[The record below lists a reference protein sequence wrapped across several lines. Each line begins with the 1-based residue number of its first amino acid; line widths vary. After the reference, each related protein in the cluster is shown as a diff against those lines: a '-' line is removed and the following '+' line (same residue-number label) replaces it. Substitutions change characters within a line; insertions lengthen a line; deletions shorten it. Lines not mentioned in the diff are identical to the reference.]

1 MTNRKISNN
10 DPEKVLIED
19 KSISDNKAKEISNK
33 KTTQNKSIPLKNEKS
48 KKSFDEIT
56 NEFFKDLFSKKES
69 LVKEIEEL
77 ETKKNELEKDIES
90 NFKGQSDNIAKR
102 VKGFQEYLTLA
113 LQNLSQSV
121 EKLELVSQPI
131 IVKPSPLD
139 EKKQNNIAK
148 RVKGFQEYLT
158 GSLQNLSQNVEKL
171 ELVSQPIVVKP
182 SPLDEKKEA
191 SNKNELVTVP
201 ALSETFKP
209 DEQLIRSCFSN
220 FIEQPDFY
228 SEPWKLR
235 RSLDSSDIEVM
246 DDWFFNMGGRG
257 SLESRGSRQKNAL
270 LSAGLIAILGELY
283 GDQFQTLILA
293 SQPERLGE
301 WRRVLQDSLG
311 LTRDDFGPNS
321 GIVLFERP
329 EGVIERA
336 DRLEANEELPFI
348 IVDAAETSVEIP
360 ILQFPLW
367 LAFAGSND
375 EIFDDLELN

>member
-1 MTNRKISNN
+1 MTNTEISDNN
-10 DPEKVLIED
+10 PEKELKID
-19 KSISDNKAKEISNK
+19 KSISDDKTKQISK
-33 KTTQNKSIPLKNEKS
+33 KNTTQNKKITPKNDKS
-48 KKSFDEIT
+48 TKSFDEIS
-56 NEFFKDLFSKKES
+56 NEIFQDLVSKKDS
-69 LVKEIEEL
+69 LVKEIKEL
-77 ETKKNELEKDIES
+77 ETKKNEIEKDIES

-102 VKGFQEYLTLA
+102 VKGFQEYLTGA
-113 LQNLSQSV
+113 LQNLSQNV
-121 EKLELVSQPI
+121 EGLELVSQPI

-139 EKKQNNIAK
+139 EKKQDNSTNN
-148 RVKGFQEYLT
+148 
-158 GSLQNLSQNVEKL
+158 
-171 ELVSQPIVVKP
+171 VV
-182 SPLDEKKEA
+182 
-191 SNKNELVTVP
+191 NVP

-209 DEQLIRSCFSN
+209 DKEIIKSCFTS
-220 FIEQPDFY
+220 FTEQPDFY
-228 SEPWKLR
+228 AEPWKLR
-235 RSLDSSDIEVM
+235 RSLDSSDIEIM

-270 LSAGLIAILGELY
+270 LSAGLISILGELY

-301 WRRVLQDSLG
+301 WRRILQDSLG

-348 IVDAAETSVEIP
+348 IIDAAETSVEIP

-367 LAFAGSND
+367 VAFAGSDN
-375 EIFDDLELN
+375 EIYDDLELN

>member
-1 MTNRKISNN
+1 MTNTEISDNN
-10 DPEKVLIED
+10 PEKELKID
-19 KSISDNKAKEISNK
+19 KSISDDKTKQISK
-33 KTTQNKSIPLKNEKS
+33 KNTTQNKKITPRNDKS
-48 KKSFDEIT
+48 TKSFDEIS
-56 NEFFKDLFSKKES
+56 NEIFRDLLSKKDS
-69 LVKEIEEL
+69 LVKEIKVL
-77 ETKKNELEKDIES
+77 ETKKNEIEKDIES

-102 VKGFQEYLTLA
+102 VKGFQEYLTGA
-113 LQNLSQSV
+113 LQNLSQNV

-139 EKKQNNIAK
+139 EKKQDNSTNN
-148 RVKGFQEYLT
+148 
-158 GSLQNLSQNVEKL
+158 
-171 ELVSQPIVVKP
+171 VV
-182 SPLDEKKEA
+182 
-191 SNKNELVTVP
+191 NVP

-209 DEQLIRSCFSN
+209 DKEIIKSCFTS
-220 FIEQPDFY
+220 FTEQPDFY
-228 SEPWKLR
+228 AEPWKLR
-235 RSLDSSDIEVM
+235 RSLDSSDIEIM

-270 LSAGLIAILGELY
+270 LSAGLISILGELY

-301 WRRVLQDSLG
+301 WRRILQDSLG

-348 IVDAAETSVEIP
+348 IIDAAETSVEIP

-367 LAFAGSND
+367 VAFAGSDN
-375 EIFDDLELN
+375 EIYDDLELN

>member
-1 MTNRKISNN
+1 MTNTEISNN
-10 DPEKVLIED
+10 NPEKELTID
-19 KSISDNKAKEISNK
+19 KSITDDKNKQISK
-33 KTTQNKSIPLKNEKS
+33 KNTTQNKKITPKNDKS
-48 KKSFDEIT
+48 NKSFDKISNEI
-56 NEFFKDLFSKKES
+56 FRDLVSKKDF
-69 LVKEIEEL
+69 LVKEIKEL
-77 ETKKNELEKDIES
+77 ETKKNEIEKDIES

-102 VKGFQEYLTLA
+102 VKGFQEYLTGA
-113 LQNLSQSV
+113 LQNLSQNV

-139 EKKQNNIAK
+139 EKKQNNI
-148 RVKGFQEYLT
+148 T
-158 GSLQNLSQNVEKL
+158 NN
-171 ELVSQPIVVKP
+171 IV
-182 SPLDEKKEA
+182 
-191 SNKNELVTVP
+191 NVP

-209 DEQLIRSCFSN
+209 DEEIIKSCFSS

-228 SEPWKLR
+228 AEPWKLR
-235 RSLDSSDIEVM
+235 RSLDSSDIEIM
-246 DDWFFNMGGRG
+246 DEWFFNMGGRG

-270 LSAGLIAILGELY
+270 LSAGLISILGELY

-301 WRRVLQDSLG
+301 WRRILQDSLG

-348 IVDAAETSVEIP
+348 IIDAAETSVEIP

-367 LAFAGSND
+367 VAFAGSDN
-375 EIFDDLELN
+375 EIYDDLELN

>member
-1 MTNRKISNN
+1 MTNTEISDNN
-10 DPEKVLIED
+10 PKKELNIDM
-19 KSISDNKAKEISNK
+19 SISDDKTKQIRK
-33 KTTQNKSIPLKNEKS
+33 KNTTQNKKIAPKNDKPT
-48 KKSFDEIT
+48 KSFDEIS
-56 NEFFKDLFSKKES
+56 NEIFRDLVSKKDS
-69 LVKEIEEL
+69 LVKEIKEL
-77 ETKKNELEKDIES
+77 ETKKNEIEKDIES

-102 VKGFQEYLTLA
+102 VKGFQEYLTGA
-113 LQNLSQSV
+113 LQNLSQNA
-121 EKLELVSQPI
+121 ERLELVSQPI

-139 EKKQNNIAK
+139 EKKQENSTNNI
-148 RVKGFQEYLT
+148 V
-158 GSLQNLSQNVEKL
+158 N
-171 ELVSQPIVVKP
+171 
-182 SPLDEKKEA
+182 
-191 SNKNELVTVP
+191 VP

-209 DEQLIRSCFSN
+209 DKEIIKSCFTS
-220 FIEQPDFY
+220 FTEQPDFY
-228 SEPWKLR
+228 AEPWKLR
-235 RSLDSSDIEVM
+235 RSLDSSDIEIM

-270 LSAGLIAILGELY
+270 LSAGLISILGELY

-301 WRRVLQDSLG
+301 WRRILQDSLG

-348 IVDAAETSVEIP
+348 IIDAAETSVEIP

-367 LAFAGSND
+367 VAFAGSDN
-375 EIFDDLELN
+375 EIYDDLELN

>member
-1 MTNRKISNN
+1 MTNTEISNN
-10 DPEKVLIED
+10 NPEKELILD
-19 KSISDNKAKEISNK
+19 KSISDEKNKQTSK
-33 KTTQNKSIPLKNEKS
+33 KNTTQNKKITPKNGKS
-48 KKSFDEIT
+48 TKSFDEIS
-56 NEFFKDLFSKKES
+56 NEIFRDLVSKKDS
-69 LVKEIEEL
+69 LVKEIKEL
-77 ETKKNELEKDIES
+77 ETKKNEIEEDIES

-102 VKGFQEYLTLA
+102 VKGFQEYLTGA
-113 LQNLSQSV
+113 LQNLSQNV

-139 EKKQNNIAK
+139 EKKQNNN
-148 RVKGFQEYLT
+148 T
-158 GSLQNLSQNVEKL
+158 DNV
-171 ELVSQPIVVKP
+171 V
-182 SPLDEKKEA
+182 
-191 SNKNELVTVP
+191 NVP

-209 DEQLIRSCFSN
+209 DEEIIKSCFTS
-220 FIEQPDFY
+220 FREQPDFY
-228 SEPWKLR
+228 AEPWKLR
-235 RSLDSSDIEVM
+235 RSLDSSDIEIM

-270 LSAGLIAILGELY
+270 LSAGLISILGELY

-301 WRRVLQDSLG
+301 WRRILQDSLG
-311 LTRDDFGPNS
+311 LTRDDFGPSS

-348 IVDAAETSVEIP
+348 IIDAAETSVEIP

-367 LAFAGSND
+367 VAFAGSDN
-375 EIFDDLELN
+375 EIYDDLELN

>member
-1 MTNRKISNN
+1 MTNKEISDNN
-10 DPEKVLIED
+10 PEKELKID
-19 KSISDNKAKEISNK
+19 KSILDDKTKQISK
-33 KTTQNKSIPLKNEKS
+33 KNTTQNKKITPKNDKS
-48 KKSFDEIT
+48 TKSFDEIS
-56 NEFFKDLFSKKES
+56 NEIFRDLFSKKDS
-69 LVKEIEEL
+69 LVKEINEL
-77 ETKKNELEKDIES
+77 ETKKNEIEKDIES

-102 VKGFQEYLTLA
+102 VKGFQEYLTGA
-113 LQNLSQSV
+113 LQNLSQNV
-121 EKLELVSQPI
+121 EGLELVSQPI

-139 EKKQNNIAK
+139 EKKQENSTNN
-148 RVKGFQEYLT
+148 
-158 GSLQNLSQNVEKL
+158 
-171 ELVSQPIVVKP
+171 VV
-182 SPLDEKKEA
+182 
-191 SNKNELVTVP
+191 NVP

-209 DEQLIRSCFSN
+209 DKEIIKSCFTS
-220 FIEQPDFY
+220 FTEQPDFY
-228 SEPWKLR
+228 AEPWKLR
-235 RSLDSSDIEVM
+235 RSLDSSDIEIM

-270 LSAGLIAILGELY
+270 LSAGLISILGELY

-301 WRRVLQDSLG
+301 WRRILQDSLG

-348 IVDAAETSVEIP
+348 IIDAAETSVEIP

-367 LAFAGSND
+367 VAFAGSDN
-375 EIFDDLELN
+375 EIYDDLELN

>member
-1 MTNRKISNN
+1 MTNS
-10 DPEKVLIED
+10 KV
-19 KSISDNKAKEISNK
+19 SDNPDKESIINKSTIENKSSASIKNKANPNK
-33 KTTQNKSIPLKNEKS
+33 KASTVNKKDNKSIDDISNEIFNELIS
-48 KKSFDEIT
+48 KKV
-56 NEFFKDLFSKKES
+56 S
-69 LVKEIEEL
+69 LIKEIKDL
-77 ETKKNELEKDIES
+77 ETKKVELNKDIDS
-90 NFKGQSDNIAKR
+90 NFKGQSD
-102 VKGFQEYLTLA
+102 
-113 LQNLSQSV
+113 
-121 EKLELVSQPI
+121 
-131 IVKPSPLD
+131 
-139 EKKQNNIAK
+139 NIAK

-158 GSLQNLSQNVEKL
+158 GSLQNLSQNIEKL
-171 ELVSQPIVVKP
+171 ELVSQPIIVKP
-182 SPLDEKKEA
+182 SPLDQKEETSKKSEVA
-191 SNKNELVTVP
+191 NVP

-209 DEQLIRSCFSN
+209 DEQIIRNCFST
-220 FIEQPDFY
+220 FTEQPDFY
-228 SEPWKLR
+228 AEPWKLR
-235 RSLDSSDIEVM
+235 RSLDLSDIEVM

-348 IVDAAETSVEIP
+348 IIDAAETSVEIP
-360 ILQFPLW
+360 ILQFPIW

-375 EIFDDLELN
+375 EIYDDLELN

>member
-1 MTNRKISNN
+1 MANKEISNN
-10 DPEKVLIED
+10 NPEKELITD
-19 KSISDNKAKEISNK
+19 KSISDDKTKQINKRN
-33 KTTQNKSIPLKNEKS
+33 TTQNKKISPKNDKTT
-48 KKSFDEIT
+48 KSFDEIS
-56 NEFFKDLFSKKES
+56 NEIFRDLVSKKDS
-69 LVKEIEEL
+69 LIKEINDL
-77 ETKKNELEKDIES
+77 ETKKDELEKDIDS

-102 VKGFQEYLTLA
+102 VKGFQEYLTGA
-113 LQNLSQSV
+113 LQNLSQNV

-139 EKKQNNIAK
+139 EKKKDNSTNN
-148 RVKGFQEYLT
+148 
-158 GSLQNLSQNVEKL
+158 
-171 ELVSQPIVVKP
+171 VV
-182 SPLDEKKEA
+182 
-191 SNKNELVTVP
+191 NVP
-201 ALSETFKP
+201 ALSDTFKP
-209 DEQLIRSCFSN
+209 DKEIIKSCCTSFT
-220 FIEQPDFY
+220 EQPDFY
-228 SEPWKLR
+228 AEPWKLR
-235 RSLDSSDIEVM
+235 RSLDSSDIEIM

-270 LSAGLIAILGELY
+270 LSAGLISILGELY

-301 WRRVLQDSLG
+301 WRRILQDSLG

-348 IVDAAETSVEIP
+348 IIDAAETSVEIP

-367 LAFAGSND
+367 VAFAGSDN
-375 EIFDDLELN
+375 EIYDDLELN

>member
-1 MTNRKISNN
+1 MAN
-10 DPEKVLIED
+10 
-19 KSISDNKAKEISNK
+19 KEISNNNPEKELITDNSISDDKTKQINK
-33 KTTQNKSIPLKNEKS
+33 KNTTQNKKIAPQNYKS
-48 KKSFDEIT
+48 PKSFDEIS
-56 NEFFKDLFSKKES
+56 NEIFRDLFSKKDS
-69 LVKEIEEL
+69 LVREIKEL
-77 ETKKNELEKDIES
+77 ETKKDELEKDIDL

-102 VKGFQEYLTLA
+102 VKGFQEYLTGA
-113 LQNLSQSV
+113 LQNLSQNV

-139 EKKQNNIAK
+139 EKKQHDSTNN
-148 RVKGFQEYLT
+148 
-158 GSLQNLSQNVEKL
+158 
-171 ELVSQPIVVKP
+171 VV
-182 SPLDEKKEA
+182 
-191 SNKNELVTVP
+191 NVP

-209 DEQLIRSCFSN
+209 DQEIIKSLFSN
-220 FIEQPDFY
+220 FTEQPDFY
-228 SEPWKLR
+228 AEPWKLR
-235 RSLDSSDIEVM
+235 RSLDSSDIEIM
-246 DDWFFNMGGRG
+246 DEWFFNMGGRG

-270 LSAGLIAILGELY
+270 LSAGLISILGELY

-301 WRRVLQDSLG
+301 WRRILQDSLG

-348 IVDAAETSVEIP
+348 IIDAAETSVEIP

-367 LAFAGSND
+367 VAFAGSDN
-375 EIFDDLELN
+375 EIYDDLELN

>member
-1 MTNRKISNN
+1 MTNTEISENN
-10 DPEKVLIED
+10 PEKESIIE
-19 KSISDNKAKEISNK
+19 KSISDDKTKQISK
-33 KTTQNKSIPLKNEKS
+33 KNTTQNKKITQKNDKS
-48 KKSFDEIT
+48 NKSFDEIS
-56 NEFFKDLFSKKES
+56 NEIFRDLVSKKDY
-69 LVKEIEEL
+69 LVKEIKEL
-77 ETKKNELEKDIES
+77 ETKKNEIEKDIES

-102 VKGFQEYLTLA
+102 VKGFQEYLTGA
-113 LQNLSQSV
+113 LQNLSQNV

-139 EKKQNNIAK
+139 EKKQNDSSN
-148 RVKGFQEYLT
+148 
-158 GSLQNLSQNVEKL
+158 NV
-171 ELVSQPIVVKP
+171 VS
-182 SPLDEKKEA
+182 
-191 SNKNELVTVP
+191 VP

-209 DEQLIRSCFSN
+209 DQEIIKSCFSS

-228 SEPWKLR
+228 AEPWKLR
-235 RSLDSSDIEVM
+235 RSLDSSDIEIM

-270 LSAGLIAILGELY
+270 LSAGLISILGELY

-301 WRRVLQDSLG
+301 WRRILQDSLG

-348 IVDAAETSVEIP
+348 IIDAAETSVEIP

-367 LAFAGSND
+367 VAFAGSDN
-375 EIFDDLELN
+375 EIYDDLELN

>member
-1 MTNRKISNN
+1 MNN
-10 DPEKVLIED
+10 
-19 KSISDNKAKEISNK
+19 KEISKNNPEKELILDESVSDDKTIEIIK
-33 KTTQNKSIPLKNEKS
+33 KNTTQNKRITSKNDKS
-48 KKSFDEIT
+48 NKSFDEIS
-56 NEFFKDLFSKKES
+56 NKIFGDLVSKKDS
-69 LVKEIEEL
+69 LVKEIKKL
-77 ETKKNELEKDIES
+77 ETKKIELEKDIES

-102 VKGFQEYLTLA
+102 VKGFQEYLTGA
-113 LQNLSQSV
+113 LMNLSQNV

-139 EKKQNNIAK
+139 EKKQDESTNN
-148 RVKGFQEYLT
+148 V
-158 GSLQNLSQNVEKL
+158 
-171 ELVSQPIVVKP
+171 VS
-182 SPLDEKKEA
+182 
-191 SNKNELVTVP
+191 VP

-209 DEQLIRSCFSN
+209 DAEIIKNCFST
-220 FIEQPDFY
+220 FTEQPDFY
-228 SEPWKLR
+228 AEPWKLR
-235 RSLDSSDIEVM
+235 RSLDGSDIEIM

-257 SLESRGSRQKNAL
+257 SIESRGSRQKNAL
-270 LSAGLIAILGELY
+270 LSAGFISILGELY

-301 WRRVLQDSLG
+301 WRRILQDSLG

-336 DRLEANEELPFI
+336 DRLEDNEELPFI
-348 IVDAAETSVEIP
+348 IIDAAEKSVEIP

-375 EIFDDLELN
+375 EIYDDLELN

>member
-1 MTNRKISNN
+1 MTNTEISDNN
-10 DPEKVLIED
+10 PEKELKID
-19 KSISDNKAKEISNK
+19 KSITDDKTKQISKKNTTPNK
-33 KTTQNKSIPLKNEKS
+33 KITPKSDKS
-48 KKSFDEIT
+48 NKSFDEFS
-56 NEFFKDLFSKKES
+56 NEIFRDLVSKKDY
-69 LVKEIEEL
+69 LVKEIKEL
-77 ETKKNELEKDIES
+77 ETKKNEIEKDIES

-102 VKGFQEYLTLA
+102 VKGFQEYLTGA
-113 LQNLSQSV
+113 LQNLSQNV

-139 EKKQNNIAK
+139 EKKQDNSTNN
-148 RVKGFQEYLT
+148 
-158 GSLQNLSQNVEKL
+158 
-171 ELVSQPIVVKP
+171 VV
-182 SPLDEKKEA
+182 
-191 SNKNELVTVP
+191 NVP

-209 DEQLIRSCFSN
+209 DKEIIKSCFTS
-220 FIEQPDFY
+220 FTEQPDFY
-228 SEPWKLR
+228 AEPWKLR
-235 RSLDSSDIEVM
+235 RSLDSSDIEIM

-270 LSAGLIAILGELY
+270 LSAGLISILGELY

-301 WRRVLQDSLG
+301 WRRILQDSLG

-348 IVDAAETSVEIP
+348 IIDAAETSVEIP

-367 LAFAGSND
+367 VAFAGSDN
-375 EIFDDLELN
+375 EIYDDLELN